1 MSGPRP
7 RVHVGPGLR
16 EPPLQALTN
25 RKAASPRGLRARM
38 LIAQFVAV
46 LSITEFLLQLNPHV
60 PGVVVREL
68 GDFQSIW

>member
-1 MSGPRP
+1 M
-7 RVHVGPGLR
+7 HVGPGLR

-25 RKAASPRGLRARM
+25 WKAASPRGLRARM
-38 LIAQFVAV
+38 LIAQFVAL

-60 PGVVVREL
+60 PGVAVREL